1 MYIALGIIVGVPALG
16 WLVWAILDTIDA
28 GKRQR

>member
-1 MYIALGIIVGVPALG
+1 MYVALGIIVGVPAFG

-28 GKRQR
+28 SKRSK